1 MHQILNRFNTL
12 VNSQSV
18 PEVGSAV
25 KQINENTMPHTRATT
40 RSPDVKKSTVPAFL
54 RKNRKEPQLTL
65 TDLEKEKPRSAVK
78 ENRGSSID
86 DIVAQYQSDITQ
98 FKNTGELSDALYSA
112 LYDYY
117 TDNGEMPYGTAK
129 ARDGDPYQWI
139 GNQLGQELNEAA
151 KWRDPK
157 YKDKLY
163 TQEPRDYDQYDY
175 GDSDYYNPKPADYPG
190 EKNLKGGGEFS
201 HNDPLQK
208 GQGIGRSGIK
218 HSILDRGPRKG
229 LPSRNQITSL
239 KGSIKDAHGTH
250 AQPNLPEAAGAVN
263 FDKVLNAIAAL
274 YGDDMWHNDSMQD
287 VAHDLEQ
294 QNPTDQELDFIIA
307 KGRLPK
313 RLANTQFSAGD
324 GVQFG
329 EGSSPMTPKQKS
341 FAKLAPPTDKITFAD
356 KIAGAKKEVDE
367 MLGDVAA
374 EAMRG
379 ALSGGQKKL
388 DKNKNGK
395 LDAMDFEILRKGGKK
410 ATDEAEDNSPFTAH
424 KRPRE
429 EMPRAGTVTH
439 GAKHDTEWTS
449 TGRKVTRRVNPDGT
463 SAGAEDDSASAVK
476 RSAGAP
482 KKHINPRQERVTA
495 KSRKQDRTAHGQ
507 TGFAKG
513 KKVKEQDDMFLG
525 NKSDEYDR
533 EGKMAKQE
541 LSTATRAV
549 RELQSII
556 DSDENLP
563 EWVQAKITKAVDYLD
578 TSSDYMKSKDDNS
591 NSGEKELGEKATSK
605 KQQKFMGMVHA
616 AQKGEKPA
624 SKEVGKVA
632 KTMKKSDAEDFASTK
647 HKGLPEKK
655 KPEAKKEKSVEEN
668 TVAGSI
674 APSAGPAKDS
684 GAPKKEKASGGA
696 MQFGKGVYEG
706 RLNKELNS
714 KVEKIINEGFS
725 VSTNVGEDG
734 KQSITINATDE
745 DAAKLVEMLK
755 LAGLTNSSSYGDAC
769 PQCGQSGCG
778 CSQVAEDYA
787 NSPEPHESDSITMLK
802 TLSGGLNG
810 MKSTGQSTGAIPN
823 LDPRRQVTMSETAAT
838 VVKENETRLWDI
850 YQARR

>member
-25 KQINENTMPHTRATT
+25 KKINENTMPHTRATT
-40 RSPDVKKSTVPAFL
+40 RSPDVKKSAVPAYL
-54 RKNRKEPQLTL
+54 RKSRREPQLTL
-65 TDLEKEKPRSAVK
+65 IDLEKEKPRSAVK
-78 ENRGSSID
+78 ETHGSSID
-86 DIVAQYQSDITQ
+86 DIVAQHQSDITQ

-129 ARDGDPYQWI
+129 ARDGDPYEWI
-139 GNQLGQELNEAA
+139 GDRLDQHLGESSLPNAHSPMKEA
-151 KWRDPK
+151 
-157 YKDKLY
+157 
-163 TQEPRDYDQYDY
+163 T
-175 GDSDYYNPKPADYPG
+175 
-190 EKNLKGGGEFS
+190 
-201 HNDPLQK
+201 
-208 GQGIGRSGIK
+208 I
-218 HSILDRGPRKG
+218 
-229 LPSRNQITSL
+229 QI
-239 KGSIKDAHGTH
+239 D
-250 AQPNLPEAAGAVN
+250 
-263 FDKVLNAIAAL
+263 FDKVLDAIAAL
-274 YGDDMWHNDSMQD
+274 YGDDMWENDAMQD
-287 VAHDLEQ
+287 LAHDLEQ
-294 QNPTDQELDFIIA
+294 AGPTDRELDFIIA
-307 KGRLPK
+307 KGKLPK

-324 GVQFG
+324 NVQFEAG
-329 EGSSPMTPKQKS
+329 IPIGAKQKS
-341 FAKLAPPTDKITFAD
+341 FAALAPPRNKVTFAD

-374 EAMRG
+374 EAIKG
-379 ALSGGQKKL
+379 ALSGKQKKL
-388 DKNKNGK
+388 DKNHNGK
-395 LDAMDFEILRKGGKK
+395 IDATDLAMLRRGSKK
-410 ATDEAEDNSPFTAH
+410 TTDEASGDNAFTAH
-424 KRPRE
+424 LRPRE
-429 EMPRAGTVTH
+429 ETPRAGTVTH

-513 KKVKEQDDMFLG
+513 KKVKEEDDMFLG

-578 TSSDYMKSKDDNS
+578 TSSDYMKSKDNETD
-591 NSGEKELGEKATSK
+591 SGDEEELDEKAKSK

-706 RLNKELNS
+706 RLNNELNS

-755 LAGLTNSSSYGDAC
+755 LAGLTNSGSYGDAC
-769 PQCGQSGCG
+769 PHCGQSGCG

-810 MKSTGQSTGAIPN
+810 MKSTGQSTGAPPN

-850 YQARR
+850 YQAIDKQGK

>member
-25 KQINENTMPHTRATT
+25 KKINENTMPHTRATT
-40 RSPDVKKSTVPAFL
+40 RSPDVKKSAVPAYL
-54 RKNRKEPQLTL
+54 RKSRREPQLTL
-65 TDLEKEKPRSAVK
+65 IDLEKEKPRSAVK
-78 ENRGSSID
+78 ETHGSSID
-86 DIVAQYQSDITQ
+86 DIVAQHQSDITQ

-117 TDNGEMPYGTAK
+117 TDNGQMPYGTAK
-129 ARDGDPYQWI
+129 ARDGDPYEWI
-139 GNQLGQELNEAA
+139 GDQLDQELNEAA

-157 YKDKLY
+157 FKDKLY
-163 TQEPRDYDQYDY
+163 IQEPRDYDQYDY
-175 GDSDYYNPKPADYPG
+175 GDDDYYNPKPDDYPG

-250 AQPNLPEAAGAVN
+250 ARPNLPEAGA
-263 FDKVLNAIAAL
+263 
-274 YGDDMWHNDSMQD
+274 
-287 VAHDLEQ
+287 
-294 QNPTDQELDFIIA
+294 
-307 KGRLPK
+307 
-313 RLANTQFSAGD
+313 
-324 GVQFG
+324 
-329 EGSSPMTPKQKS
+329 PMTPKQKS

-513 KKVKEQDDMFLG
+513 KKVKEEDDMFLG

-578 TSSDYMKSKDDNS
+578 TSSDYMKSKDNETD
-591 NSGEKELGEKATSK
+591 SGDEEELDEKAKSK

-706 RLNKELNS
+706 RLNNELNS

-755 LAGLTNSSSYGDAC
+755 LAGLTNSGSYGDAC

-810 MKSTGQSTGAIPN
+810 MKSTGQSTGAPPN

-850 YQARR
+850 YQAIDKQGK